1 MTAEI
6 SESIPLC
13 RTPTDLQA
21 LLSSTME
28 VLGRQAREIDVDL
41 RIEAAAD
48 VPRDA
53 LIDGEKIAWA
63 VTTLVGN
70 GLRYV
75 RHGTRR
81 MPGGSIVVRIKL
93 ESTAN
98 VLLVS
103 VEDDGPGIAPEKLPM
118 LFKRERGGAHNAGL
132 ALMLI
137 RDVVEAHGGTIDV
150 KSSATGADHGTAI
163 IIRLPL
169 R

>member
-6 SESIPLC
+6 SEAIPLR
-13 RTPTDLQA
+13 RTPTDLHS
-21 LLSSTME
+21 LLLSTME

-41 RIEAAAD
+41 RIEAAGD

-81 MPGGSIVVRIKL
+81 MPGGSIVVRL
-93 ESTAN
+93 RLDATGDA
-98 VLLVS
+98 LLVS
-103 VEDDGPGIAPEKLPM
+103 VEDDGPGIAPEKLPL
-118 LFKRERGGAHNAGL
+118 LFERERGRAHSAGL
-132 ALMLI
+132 ALLLI

-150 KSSATGADHGTAI
+150 KSSAASADHGTAI
-163 IIRLPL
+163 VIRLPL
-169 R
+169 S

>member
-6 SESIPLC
+6 SEGIPLH
-13 RTPTDLQA
+13 RTPTDLHA

-28 VLGRQAREIDVDL
+28 VLRRQAREMDVDL
-41 RIEAAAD
+41 RIEAAED
-48 VPRDA
+48 VPPDA

-81 MPGGSIVVRIKL
+81 MPGGSIVVTTKL
-93 ESTAN
+93 DAAENA
-98 VLLVS
+98 LLVS
-103 VEDDGPGIAPEKLPM
+103 VEDDGPGIAPEKLPL
-118 LFKRERGGAHNAGL
+118 LFKREVGGAHSTGL

-150 KSSATGADHGTAI
+150 KSSAAGADHGTAI
-163 IIRLPL
+163 VIRLPL
-169 R
+169 K

>member
-6 SESIPLC
+6 SEGIPLH
-13 RTPTDLQA
+13 RTPTDLHA

-28 VLGRQAREIDVDL
+28 VLRRQAREIDVDL
-41 RIEAAAD
+41 RIEAADD

-93 ESTAN
+93 DTTENA
-98 VLLVS
+98 LLVS
-103 VEDDGPGIAPEKLPM
+103 VEDDGPGIEPEKLPF
-118 LFKRERGGAHNAGL
+118 LFKCERGSTHSAGL

-137 RDVVEAHGGTIDV
+137 HDVVEAHGGTIDV

-163 IIRLPL
+163 VIRLPL
-169 R
+169 K

>member
-1 MTAEI
+1 M
-6 SESIPLC
+6 ES
-13 RTPTDLQA
+13 
-21 LLSSTME
+21 
-28 VLGRQAREIDVDL
+28 LGRQAREIDVDL
-41 RIEAAAD
+41 RIEAADD

-81 MPGGSIVVRIKL
+81 MPGGSIVVRLKVDA
-93 ESTAN
+93 TAN
-98 VLLVS
+98 ALLVG
-103 VEDDGPGIAPEKLPM
+103 VEDDGPGIAAEKLPL
-118 LFKRERGGAHNAGL
+118 LFKRERGAAHNAGL
-132 ALMLI
+132 ALLLI

-150 KSSATGADHGTAI
+150 KSASVGADHGTAI
-163 IIRLPL
+163 VIRLPL